1 MGYCPTV
8 SMTSLKENNLKP
20 VNRTLFTEFTA
31 DASSLAPE
39 RMENQPW
46 WLGKNAAQKK
56 NINST

>member
-1 MGYCPTV
+1 
-8 SMTSLKENNLKP
+8 MTSLKENNLKP